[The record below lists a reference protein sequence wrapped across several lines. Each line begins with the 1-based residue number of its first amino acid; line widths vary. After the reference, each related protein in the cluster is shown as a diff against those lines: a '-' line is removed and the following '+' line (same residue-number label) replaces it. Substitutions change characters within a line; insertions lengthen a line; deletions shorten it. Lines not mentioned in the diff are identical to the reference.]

1 MPRPT
6 ETALLT
12 LLALLAFAFN
22 SILTRMGQGAR
33 AMDAAS
39 FVTVRLAAGAVV
51 LAAPVRARAVP
62 GGVDIRDRFS

>member
-39 FVTVRLAAGAVV
+39 FVTVRLAAGRSCWRRRCGRGRC
-51 LAAPVRARAVP
+51 RAELT
-62 GGVDIRDRFS
+62 